1 MSEILQGLFGLIV
14 FVAIAWSIS
23 EDRHAVVWRTVVTG
37 IALQIVLA
45 VLLLKLPVSRV
56 VFQWLGA
63 GVGVL
68 QEATQAGTSFVF
80 GYLGGGT
87 LPFKVEAP
95 ASAFILAFQALP
107 LILVVS
113 ALTALFYYWRILPG
127 LVRAF
132 SRVLEH
138 TMKIGG
144 ASGIAAAA
152 NVFIGMIEAPLLI
165 RPYLTRLDRSD
176 LFLVMS
182 CGMATIAG
190 TVLVLYATILD
201 GIIPDAAGHLLT
213 ASLMNAPA
221 AIVMA
226 KLMVP
231 GQAVIDRVQL
241 DIPRS
246 GDESAMDAV
255 ARGAIEGAS
264 LLINVVAMLTVLVA
278 LIHLANVLVGL
289 LPDIDGQ
296 PLSLQRLLGWVM
308 APFMWLA
315 GVPWS
320 EAVEAGKLMGM
331 KTVLNEFLA
340 YIELANLGPGAL
352 SERST
357 LIVGYAL
364 CGFANLGS
372 LGIMI
377 GGLASIVPERRSEI
391 ASLGM
396 RSILAGTLTTLSTG
410 AVVGIIY

>member
-56 VFQWLGA
+56 IFQWLGA

-246 GDESAMDAV
+246 GDESAMDAL

-396 RSILAGTLTTLSTG
+396 RSILAGTLTTLSTA

>member
-56 VFQWLGA
+56 IFQWLGA

-396 RSILAGTLTTLSTG
+396 RSILAGTLTTLSTA

>member
-1 MSEILQGLFGLIV
+1 MSEILQSLLGLIV

-80 GYLGGGT
+80 GYLGGGA

-278 LIHLANVLVGL
+278 LIHLANVMVGL

-352 SERST
+352 SERSM

-396 RSILAGTLTTLSTG
+396 RSILAGTLTTLSTA
-410 AVVGIIY
+410 AVIGIIY

>member
-1 MSEILQGLFGLIV
+1 MPEILQSLFGLIV

-23 EDRHAVVWRTVVTG
+23 EDRHAVVWRTVIAG

-45 VLLLKLPVSRV
+45 ALLLKLPVSRV

-63 GVGVL
+63 GVGGL

-87 LPFKVEAP
+87 LPFKMEAP

-138 TMKIGG
+138 TMGIGG

-165 RPYLTRLDRSD
+165 RPYLARLDRSD

-231 GQAVIDRVQL
+231 GPAVIDRERL
-241 DIPRS
+241 DIRRS

-264 LLINVVAMLTVLVA
+264 LLISVIAMLMVLVA
-278 LIHLANVLVGL
+278 LVHLANVLVGL
-289 LPDIDGQ
+289 LPEIDGQ
-296 PLSLQRLLGWVM
+296 SLSLQRLLGWVM

-320 EAVEAGKLMGM
+320 EAVEAGKLMGI

-340 YIELANLGPGAL
+340 YIELAKLGPGAL

-357 LIVGYAL
+357 LIIGYAL

-391 ASLGM
+391 AGLGM
-396 RSILAGTLTTLSTG
+396 RSILAGTLATLSTG

>member
-320 EAVEAGKLMGM
+320 EAVEAGKLMGI

-340 YIELANLGPGAL
+340 YIELAKLSPGAL

-391 ASLGM
+391 AGLGM
-396 RSILAGTLTTLSTG
+396 RSMLAGTLASLSTG
-410 AVVGIIY
+410 AVIGIIY

>member
-1 MSEILQGLFGLIV
+1 MSEILQSLFGLIV

-315 GVPWS
+315 GVPWF
-320 EAVEAGKLMGM
+320 EAVEAGKLMGI

-340 YIELANLGPGAL
+340 YIELAKLGPGAL

>member
-1 MSEILQGLFGLIV
+1 MPEILQGLFGLIV

-23 EDRHAVVWRTVVTG
+23 EDRHAVVWRTIVTG

-95 ASAFILAFQALP
+95 ASAFILAFQSLP

-278 LIHLANVLVGL
+278 LIHLANVMVGL

-320 EAVEAGKLMGM
+320 EAVEAGKLMGI

-340 YIELANLGPGAL
+340 YIELAKLGPGAL

>member
-1 MSEILQGLFGLIV
+1 MPEILQSLFGLIV

-23 EDRHAVVWRTVVTG
+23 EDRHAVVWRTVIAG

-45 VLLLKLPVSRV
+45 ALLLKLPVSRV

-87 LPFKVEAP
+87 LPFKMEAP

-138 TMKIGG
+138 TMGIGG

-165 RPYLTRLDRSD
+165 RPYLARLDRSD

-231 GQAVIDRVQL
+231 GPAVIDRERL
-241 DIPRS
+241 DIRRS

-264 LLINVVAMLTVLVA
+264 LLISVIAMLMVLVA
-278 LIHLANVLVGL
+278 LVHLANVLVGL
-289 LPDIDGQ
+289 LPEIDGQ

-320 EAVEAGKLMGM
+320 EAVEAGKLMGI

-340 YIELANLGPGAL
+340 YIELAKLGPGAL

-357 LIVGYAL
+357 LIIGYAL

-391 ASLGM
+391 AGLGM
-396 RSILAGTLTTLSTG
+396 RSILAGTLATLSTG

>member
-1 MSEILQGLFGLIV
+1 MSEILQSLFGLIV

-320 EAVEAGKLMGM
+320 EAVEAGKLMGI

-340 YIELANLGPGAL
+340 YIELAKLSPGAL

>member
-1 MSEILQGLFGLIV
+1 MPEILQSLFGLIV

-23 EDRHAVVWRTVVTG
+23 EDRHAVVWRTVIAG

-45 VLLLKLPVSRV
+45 ALLLKLPVSRV

-138 TMKIGG
+138 TMGIGG

-165 RPYLTRLDRSD
+165 RPFLARLDRSD

-190 TVLVLYATILD
+190 TILVLYATILD

-231 GQAVIDRVQL
+231 GPAVIDREQL
-241 DIPRS
+241 DIRRS
-246 GDESAMDAV
+246 GDESAMDAI
-255 ARGAIEGAS
+255 ARGAIEGAR
-264 LLINVVAMLTVLVA
+264 LLISVIAMLMVLVA
-278 LIHLANVLVGL
+278 LVHLANVLVGL

-320 EAVEAGKLMGM
+320 EAVEAGKLMGI

-340 YIELANLGPGAL
+340 YIELAKLGPGVL

-357 LIVGYAL
+357 LIIGYAL

-391 ASLGM
+391 AGLGM
-396 RSILAGTLTTLSTG
+396 RSILAGTLATLSTG

>member
-1 MSEILQGLFGLIV
+1 MPEILQSLFGLIV

-23 EDRHAVVWRTVVTG
+23 EDRHAVVWRTVIAG

-45 VLLLKLPVSRV
+45 ALLLKLPVSRV

-87 LPFKVEAP
+87 LPFKMEAP

-138 TMKIGG
+138 TMGIGG

-165 RPYLTRLDRSD
+165 RPYLARLDRSD

-231 GQAVIDRVQL
+231 GPAVIDRERL
-241 DIPRS
+241 DIRRS

-264 LLINVVAMLTVLVA
+264 LLISVIAMLMVLVA
-278 LIHLANVLVGL
+278 LVHLANVLVGL
-289 LPDIDGQ
+289 LPEIDGQ
-296 PLSLQRLLGWVM
+296 SLSLQRLLGWVM

-320 EAVEAGKLMGM
+320 EAVEAGKLMGI

-340 YIELANLGPGAL
+340 YIELAKLGPGAL

-357 LIVGYAL
+357 LIIGYAL

-391 ASLGM
+391 AGLGM
-396 RSILAGTLTTLSTG
+396 RSILAGTLATLSTG

>member
-1 MSEILQGLFGLIV
+1 MSEILQSLFGLIV

-23 EDRHAVVWRTVVTG
+23 EDRHVVVWRTVVAG

-56 VFQWLGA
+56 VFQWFGA

-320 EAVEAGKLMGM
+320 EAVEAGKLMGI

-340 YIELANLGPGAL
+340 YIELANLGRGAL

-396 RSILAGTLTTLSTG
+396 RSILAGTLTTLSTA

>member
-1 MSEILQGLFGLIV
+1 MPEILQSLFGLIV

-23 EDRHAVVWRTVVTG
+23 EDRHAVVWRTVIAG

-45 VLLLKLPVSRV
+45 ALLLKLPVSRV

-68 QEATQAGTSFVF
+68 REAAQAGKSFVF
-80 GYLGGGT
+80 SYLGGAT
-87 LPFKVEAP
+87 MPFMVEAP

-107 LILVVS
+107 LILIVS

-138 TMKIGG
+138 TMGIGG

-165 RPYLTRLDRSD
+165 RPYPARLDRSD
-176 LFLVMS
+176 LFLVMG
-182 CGMATIAG
+182 CGMATIAC
-190 TVLVLYATILD
+190 TVLVLYATNLD

-231 GQAVIDRVQL
+231 GPAVIDREQL
-241 DIPRS
+241 DIQRS

-264 LLINVVAMLTVLVA
+264 LLINVIAMLIVLVA
-278 LIHLANVLVGL
+278 LVHLANVLVGL

-308 APFMWLA
+308 APFMWLV

-320 EAVEAGKLMGM
+320 EAVEAGKLMGI

-340 YIELANLGPGAL
+340 YIELAKLNPGAL

-357 LIVGYAL
+357 LIIGYAL

-391 ASLGM
+391 AGLGM
-396 RSILAGTLTTLSTG
+396 RSILAGTLATLSTG

>member
-1 MSEILQGLFGLIV
+1 MAETLQSLFGLMV
-14 FVAIAWSIS
+14 FIAIAWSVS
-23 EDRHAVVWRTVVTG
+23 ENRRAVVWRTVAAGV
-37 IALQIVLA
+37 ALQIVLA
-45 VLLLKLPVSRV
+45 VILLKLPVSRV
-56 VFQWLGA
+56 VFQWLGT
-63 GVGVL
+63 GVEVL
-68 QEATQAGTSFVF
+68 QDATKAGTSFVF
-80 GYLGGGT
+80 GYLGGGAM
-87 LPFKVEAP
+87 PFKAEAP

-107 LILVVS
+107 LILVIS

-127 LVRAF
+127 LVRGF
-132 SRVLEH
+132 SRILEH
-138 TMKIGG
+138 TMGIGG

-165 RPYLTRLDRSD
+165 RPYLARLDRSD

-190 TVLVLYATILD
+190 TVLVLYATILN
-201 GIIPDAAGHLLT
+201 GIIPDPAGHLLT

-231 GQAVIDRVQL
+231 GPAVVDRQVL

-264 LLINVVAMLTVLVA
+264 LLINVIAMLMVLVA
-278 LIHLANVLVGL
+278 LVHLANVLVGL
-289 LPDIDGQ
+289 LPDVEGQ

-308 APFMWLA
+308 SPFMWLA
-315 GVPWS
+315 GVPWT
-320 EAVEAGKLMGM
+320 EAIEAGKLMGI
-331 KTVLNEFLA
+331 KTVLNELLA
-340 YIELANLGPGAL
+340 YIELAKLGPGAL

-377 GGLASIVPERRSEI
+377 GGLASIVPERRGEV
-391 ASLGM
+391 AGLGM
-396 RSILAGTLTTLSTG
+396 RSILAGTLATLSTA

>member
-132 SRVLEH
+132 SRVLKH

-396 RSILAGTLTTLSTG
+396 RSILAGTLTTLSTA

>member
-320 EAVEAGKLMGM
+320 EAVEAGKLMGI

-340 YIELANLGPGAL
+340 YIELAKLGPGAL

-391 ASLGM
+391 ADLGM

>member
-95 ASAFILAFQALP
+95 ASAFILAFQSLP

-289 LPDIDGQ
+289 LPDIDRQ

-320 EAVEAGKLMGM
+320 EAVEAGKLMGI

-340 YIELANLGPGAL
+340 YIELAKLGPGAL

-357 LIVGYAL
+357 LILGYAL

-396 RSILAGTLTTLSTG
+396 RSILAGTLATLSTG

>member
-1 MSEILQGLFGLIV
+1 MSEILQSLFGLIV

-80 GYLGGGT
+80 GFLGGGT

-231 GQAVIDRVQL
+231 GQALIDRVQL

-278 LIHLANVLVGL
+278 LIHLANVLIGL

-308 APFMWLA
+308 TPFMWLA

-320 EAVEAGKLMGM
+320 EAFEAGKLMGI

-340 YIELANLGPGAL
+340 YIELAKLGPGAL

-357 LIVGYAL
+357 LILGYAL

-377 GGLASIVPERRSEI
+377 GGLASILPERRSEI
-391 ASLGM
+391 AGLGM
-396 RSILAGTLTTLSTG
+396 RSILAGTLATLSTG

>member
-1 MSEILQGLFGLIV
+1 MPEILQSLFGLIV

-296 PLSLQRLLGWVM
+296 PISLQRLLGWVM

-320 EAVEAGKLMGM
+320 EAVEAGKLMGI

-340 YIELANLGPGAL
+340 YIELAKLGPGAL

-391 ASLGM
+391 AGLGM
-396 RSILAGTLTTLSTG
+396 RSILAGTLATLSTG
-410 AVVGIIY
+410 AVIGIIY

>member
-1 MSEILQGLFGLIV
+1 MPELLQSLSGLIV
-14 FVAIAWSIS
+14 FIATAWSIS
-23 EDRHAVVWRTVVTG
+23 EDRHAVVWRTVVAG
-37 IALQIVLA
+37 ITLQIVLA
-45 VLLLKLPVSRV
+45 ILLLKLPVSRV
-56 VFQWLGA
+56 VFQWLGD
-63 GVGVL
+63 GVAVM

-138 TMKIGG
+138 TMGIGG

-165 RPYLTRLDRSD
+165 RPYLTQLDRSD

-190 TVLVLYATILD
+190 TVLVLYATIID

-241 DIPRS
+241 DILRS
-246 GDESAMDAV
+246 RDGSAMDAV

-289 LPDIDGQ
+289 LPNIDGQ

-308 APFMWLA
+308 APCMWLA

-320 EAVEAGKLMGM
+320 EAVEAGRLMGI

-340 YIELANLGPGAL
+340 YVELAKLGPGTL

-377 GGLASIVPERRSEI
+377 GGLASIIPERRSEI

-396 RSILAGTLTTLSTG
+396 RSILAGTLATLSTG
-410 AVVGIIY
+410 TVVGIIY

>member
-1 MSEILQGLFGLIV
+1 MPEILQSLFGLIV

-23 EDRHAVVWRTVVTG
+23 ENRHAVVWRTVVTG

-56 VFQWLGA
+56 IFQWLGA

-190 TVLVLYATILD
+190 TVLVLYAAILD
-201 GIIPDAAGHLLT
+201 RIIPDAAGHLLT

-231 GQAVIDRVQL
+231 GRALIDRVQL

-278 LIHLANVLVGL
+278 LIHLANVLIGL
-289 LPDIDGQ
+289 LPDINGQ

-320 EAVEAGKLMGM
+320 EAGEAGKLMGI

-340 YIELANLGPGAL
+340 YIELANLGRGAL

-396 RSILAGTLTTLSTG
+396 RSILAGTLTTLSTA